1 MTTKSNRSVT
11 QGPRCGAR
19 RRGSAS
25 AARLLDEAL
34 LLEPRGRHVLVVLF
48 VDGHLLVHVVQ
59 LALGELPADRFEQPL
74 ERAVVLLRERVTAD
88 RCDVARD
95 LQRLVVIEQPE
106 ILRDD
111 ARILREEQPN
121 TDLLSPEG

>member
-11 QGPRCGAR
+11 QGPRSGAR

-34 LLEPRGRHVLVVLF
+34 LLEPRGRHVLVVLL

-59 LALGELPADRFEQPL
+59 LALGELRADLVGQPL
-74 ERAVVLLRERVTAD
+74 ERAVVLLQERVSDD
-88 RCDVARD
+88 RCDGVRE
-95 LQRLVVIEQPE
+95 LEVLVVIVQYEV
-106 ILRDD
+106 LRAG
-111 ARILREEQPN
+111 ARIAR
-121 TDLLSPEG
+121 